1 MKLHQIL
8 AVPGVFLVSQLALA
22 DEQKPDPKVLAT
34 AEAIIAYCA
43 KAEPSSVAKY
53 QHSIQTITRGASDET
68 LAKVRKSDAYLQAHA
83 SVDEFLAKVDEHNAP
98 KVCSRSLA
106 QSQ

>member
-1 MKLHQIL
+1 MKLHRIL
-8 AVPGVFLVSQLALA
+8 ALPGVFLVSQLALA
-22 DEQKPDPKVLAT
+22 EEQKPDPKVLAT

-43 KAEPSSVAKY
+43 KADPSTVSKY
-53 QHSIQTITRGASDET
+53 QDSIQLITKGASDDT

-98 KVCSRSLA
+98 KVCARSLA